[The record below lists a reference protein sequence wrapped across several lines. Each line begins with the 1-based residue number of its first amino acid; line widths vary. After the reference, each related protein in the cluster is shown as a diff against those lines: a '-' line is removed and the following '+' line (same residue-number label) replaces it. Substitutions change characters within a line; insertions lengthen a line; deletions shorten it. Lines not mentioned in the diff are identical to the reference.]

1 MKYSLFALL
10 FFLNLP
16 IFGQKGIKFN
26 TASTLEE
33 LKIKAKKENKLIFI
47 DVYTTWCGPCQYLS
61 KEVFTDSKVASYF
74 NEHFINA
81 KVDAEDEEEGTKIAE
96 MYGVQCYPNLLFIDA
111 TGKLVHRFAG
121 ADGTT
126 EDFIELGRTAYD
138 PKRRFEA
145 LEANYRR
152 DPKDKSY
159 ALAYLTAAVKS
170 CVDVQLALNDYLKN
184 ADYLDTENWLLIQ
197 ESINDFDHPITQYV
211 IEHLKDFEEKFPEDI
226 GSFIYNNIEVK
237 ASEIL
242 YAEHFDSSAYHAFL
256 EQVKRIDLK
265 EIRDLVLFLSI
276 EEYKQ
281 QEHWEDL
288 AVFLSR
294 NKQTLRDEDI
304 LNLSYEIVKNIDHS
318 GCLSLAQV
326 WMEELG
332 KGVDGNTWQVQ
343 YVLALVYQKQE
354 KVKEAIQVAEHA
366 LEIATSEKA
375 SELCQALLKELKNRK
390 Q

>member
-1 MKYSLFALL
+1 MKYSLFAFLFLL
-10 FFLNLP
+10 ILP

-26 TASTLEE
+26 TAATLEE

-152 DPKDKSY
+152 DPK
-159 ALAYLTAAVKS
+159 VKFN
-170 CVDVQLALNDYLKN
+170 CC
-184 ADYLDTENWLLIQ
+184 
-197 ESINDFDHPITQYV
+197 
-211 IEHLKDFEEKFPEDI
+211 
-226 GSFIYNNIEVK
+226 
-237 ASEIL
+237 
-242 YAEHFDSSAYHAFL
+242 
-256 EQVKRIDLK
+256 R
-265 EIRDLVLFLSI
+265 
-276 EEYKQ
+276 
-281 QEHWEDL
+281 
-288 AVFLSR
+288 
-294 NKQTLRDEDI
+294 
-304 LNLSYEIVKNIDHS
+304 
-318 GCLSLAQV
+318 
-326 WMEELG
+326 
-332 KGVDGNTWQVQ
+332 
-343 YVLALVYQKQE
+343 
-354 KVKEAIQVAEHA
+354 
-366 LEIATSEKA
+366 
-375 SELCQALLKELKNRK
+375 KELFRRSIGIE
-390 Q
+390 